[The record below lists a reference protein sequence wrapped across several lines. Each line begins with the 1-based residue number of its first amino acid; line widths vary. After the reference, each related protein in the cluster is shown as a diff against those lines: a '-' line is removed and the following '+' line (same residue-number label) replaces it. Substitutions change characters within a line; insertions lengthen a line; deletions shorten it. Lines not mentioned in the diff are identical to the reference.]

1 MTNPQ
6 MGGSYIREKDGSLTQ
21 IDAPPAPP
29 AVATDPMGA
38 FAEVRKRILG
48 VPAEQ
53 PETDASVDET
63 TDASTGKKGKA

>member
-21 IDAPPAPP
+21 IDAPPTPLT
-29 AVATDPMGA
+29 VATDPMGA
-38 FAEVRKRILG
+38 FADVRKRILG

-53 PETDASVDET
+53 SPTETSVEETDTAE
-63 TDASTGKKGKA
+63 TGKKGKA